1 MMRDSLVGC
10 TWLNATAANNN
21 ILVSVYQKIQKSWD
35 FLCGPVVK
43 NLPCNAEDI
52 GLIPGQG
59 TKIPH
64 TVWATEPTCSRAC
77 APV

>member
-1 MMRDSLVGC
+1 MLRDSLAGC
-10 TWLNATAANNN
+10 TWLNAATANNN
-21 ILVSVYQKIQKSWD
+21 ILESVYQEIQKSWD

-43 NLPCNAEDI
+43 NIPCNVEDTD
-52 GLIPGQG
+52 LIPDQG

-64 TVWATEPTCSRAC
+64 TVWATKSTCSRAC